1 MEDVSGALEHLTY
14 AGRIIAFDQ
23 PLTPLDE
30 YVLVD
35 PSFVYTL
42 AQQYVG
48 SCCCCCCSPPP
59 HIMYLNVR
67 VCRFARASSKPSED
81 VDQAAFKAALRT
93 TDRTDTDLSLYPA
106 NTHRWLLALLR
117 RVGLTLSL
125 PGVCRSSVGFLL
137 YSTHFS
143 FSVYR
148 FVELH

>member
-1 MEDVSGALEHLTY
+1 MNT
-14 AGRIIAFDQ
+14 
-23 PLTPLDE
+23 
-30 YVLVD
+30 
-35 PSFVYTL
+35 
-42 AQQYVG
+42 
-48 SCCCCCCSPPP
+48 CSSIRRLSTRWRNSTSARVVVVVVVVVVVAP

-125 PGVCRSSVGFLL
+125 PGVCHSSVGFFL

-143 FSVYR
+143 FSV
-148 FVELH
+148 